1 MCVCI
6 PHFLYLSRA
15 DLFRVKEEVL
25 SLAKQWKA
33 LGLALGLR
41 SDVLERI
48 EGNNRKL
55 EDCLHAALDEWLT
68 SVETLP
74 GPPSWQLLLEAV
86 ANPADGNNQ
95 IMAQAIGG
103 RHNSVIKQSKYSKT

>member
-1 MCVCI
+1 MCV
-6 PHFLYLSRA
+6 HSSLSLPFTCRSVK
-15 DLFRVKEEVL
+15 FRVKEEVL
-25 SLAKQWKA
+25 PLAKQWKA
-33 LGLALGLR
+33 FGLALGQR

-74 GPPSWQLLLEAV
+74 
-86 ANPADGNNQ
+86 
-95 IMAQAIGG
+95 
-103 RHNSVIKQSKYSKT
+103 